1 MKNLFIFLFLF
12 GVSCTEAD
20 TIQTTDLVPE
30 ENKEVINQD
39 FQALLDSAG
48 VKGSILIF
56 SENNFYSNDFEWAKT
71 GHLPAS
77 TFKIPNSIIA
87 LELGVMEDD
96 STLIPWDG
104 EAKRLK
110 RWEQDLFFRDAFH
123 ASCVPCYQEI
133 ARKVGVKRMKK
144 FTSEFKFGEMIFD
157 STNLDMFWL
166 EGASLINQFQQ
177 ISFLKAFNEERLSIS
192 KRTHRLM
199 SRLMIIEENED
210 YTLRGKTG
218 WSVQNDQ
225 DNCWFVGY
233 VETKNESYYF
243 ATNIEPKTQSESSNI
258 GSIRKEVS
266 LKALEILGLI
276 NKK

>member
-87 LELGVMEDD
+87 LELGVMEND
-96 STLIPWDG
+96 STVILWDG
-104 EAKRLK
+104 EAKYLK
-110 RWEQDLFFRDAFH
+110 SWEQDLYFRDAFH

-133 ARKVGVKRMKK
+133 ARKVGVERMKK
-144 FTSEFKFGEMIFD
+144 FTSELNFGEMIFD

-210 YTLRGKTG
+210 YILRGKTG

-233 VETKNESYYF
+233 IETKDESYYF
-243 ATNIEPKTQSESSNI
+243 ATNIEPKRQSESSNI

>member
-48 VKGSILIF
+48 VKGSILIL
-56 SENNFYSNDFEWAKT
+56 SENNFYSNDFEWAKM

-77 TFKIPNSIIA
+77 TFKVPNSIIA
-87 LELGVMEDD
+87 LELGVMEND

-104 EAKRLK
+104 KAKYLK
-110 RWEQDLFFRDAFH
+110 SWEQDLFFRDAFH

-133 ARKVGVKRMKK
+133 ARNIGLEQMKK
-144 FTSEFKFGEMIFD
+144 FTSEFNFGEMAFD

-166 EGASLINQFQQ
+166 EGASRINQFQQ
-177 ISFLKAFNEERLSIS
+177 ISFLKSFNEERLSIS

-199 SRLMIIEENED
+199 SRLMIIEENEE

-233 VETKNESYYF
+233 IETKDESYYF
-243 ATNIEPKTQSESSNI
+243 ATNIEPEIQSESSNI

-266 LKALEILGLI
+266 LKALGILGLI
-276 NKK
+276 NKR

>member
-56 SENNFYSNDFEWAKT
+56 SENNFCSNDFEWAKT

-87 LELGVMEDD
+87 LELGVMEND
-96 STLIPWDG
+96 STVILWDG
-104 EAKRLK
+104 EAKYLK
-110 RWEQDLFFRDAFH
+110 SWEQDLYFRDAFH

-133 ARKVGVKRMKK
+133 ARKVGVERMKK
-144 FTSEFKFGEMIFD
+144 FTSELNFGEMIFD

-192 KRTHRLM
+192 KRTHKLM

-233 VETKNESYYF
+233 IETKDESYYF
-243 ATNIEPKTQSESSNI
+243 ATNIEPEIQSESSNI